1 LTHPP
6 HNDRHAPPTGSHSA
20 AAEYEQHLASVDH
33 IILGRKTFETAVS
46 FPEWPYP
53 DHEVLVL
60 SRAVT
65 ISDPRVTVVR
75 SIDAALAKL
84 DEAGAKGV
92 YVDGGNVI
100 QQFLIRGLID
110 EIAITRAPVLL
121 GRGISLFGDIGSG
134 IKLTL
139 LGLSSLI
146 MEWSCL
152 DTRSTIFELIPCCV
166 DATCYRCSAARS
178 LHFGREVS
186 FLSCDA
192 GFCVDGLE
200 GGTTSSIWIPLDLY
214 KSRSFLFT

>member
-1 LTHPP
+1 MGEGRIYRAFMATSLDGFISRLDGNIEWLTHPP
-6 HNDRHAPPTGSHSA
+6 HNDCHAPPTGSHSA

-84 DEAGAKGV
+84 DEAVAKGV

-110 EIAITRAPVLL
+110 EITITRAPVLL
-121 GRGISLFGDIGSG
+121 GRGISWFGDIGSG

-139 LGLSSLI
+139 LESFVIDHGMAMS
-146 MEWSCL
+146 
-152 DTRSTIFELIPCCV
+152 RYKV
-166 DATCYRCSAARS
+166 DN
-178 LHFGREVS
+178 L
-186 FLSCDA
+186 
-192 GFCVDGLE
+192 
-200 GGTTSSIWIPLDLY
+200 
-214 KSRSFLFT
+214 

>member
-1 LTHPP
+1 MGVDLDWTFLFERTHRAFIATSLDGFIIRLDGDIEWLTHTP
-6 HNDRHAPPTGSHSA
+6 HNDRHVPPTGSHSA

-110 EIAITRAPVLL
+110 EITITRAPVLL

-139 LGLSSLI
+139 LESFVIDHGMVMS
-146 MEWSCL
+146 
-152 DTRSTIFELIPCCV
+152 RYKV
-166 DATCYRCSAARS
+166 DN
-178 LHFGREVS
+178 L
-186 FLSCDA
+186 
-192 GFCVDGLE
+192 
-200 GGTTSSIWIPLDLY
+200 
-214 KSRSFLFT
+214 